1 MLGSFPLN
9 QLGSMPPAII
19 SHPAVKTFM
28 TAQIQTFLQA
38 NRVTTT
44 LSRAANWDKLKLE
57 IQDVAGNSRC

>member
-1 MLGSFPLN
+1 
-9 QLGSMPPAII
+9 MPPAII